1 MANLELIAP
10 QKIAAIRYSTA
21 PVHNLLCTLF
31 IMNDDKEE
39 FTEWIT
45 ETLRQFSSEQLEEN
59 KMLTGIASRLIFGKN
74 WESFPEWLDHVENCD
89 PLEMQEWL
97 VKDFIKASALHQN
110 KSTDELPSPQEILS
124 DEEAYLDTYEQVYA
138 KKGHKEYNREFHRK
152 EYQLLSDPEK
162 AKSAI
167 LSYMRMMWDEHLQPE
182 WERNQPELQDA
193 IRAFESLDFSGMST
207 ADALCRI
214 TGREQMPQIWE
225 SWIASAEEV
234 VIVPSAHIGPYLMT
248 MDKID
253 NKVWL
258 VVRAY
263 IPEGANVSSPS
274 LTRSELLMQL
284 SALSNE
290 TRLKILELLNKEGEL
305 NAHDIKDQLGLTQ
318 SATSRHVLQLV
329 ATGYLHQRKLEGV
342 KNYSINHTRI
352 TQTSDALIQ
361 FLK

>member
-1 MANLELIAP
+1 MANIELIAP
-10 QKIAAIRYSTA
+10 QKIAKISFSPA

-31 IMNDDKEE
+31 LMNDDKEE

-45 ETLRQFSSEQLEEN
+45 DILHQFTREQLEEN
-59 KMLTGIASRLIFGKN
+59 KMLTGIASRLIFGKS
-74 WESFPEWLDHVENCD
+74 WQSFPEWLDYVENCD
-89 PLEMQEWL
+89 PHEMQAWL
-97 VKDFIKASALHQN
+97 VKDFIKASAYHQN
-110 KSTDELPSPQEILS
+110 ISVDELPSAQEILA

-138 KKGHKEYNREFHRK
+138 KKGHKDFDREFHRK

-167 LSYMRMMWDEHLQPE
+167 LSHMRMMWEKYLQHE
-182 WERNQPELQDA
+182 WDRIQPELQDS

-207 ADALCRI
+207 TDALCRI
-214 TGREQMPQIWE
+214 TGREQMPQVWE
-225 SWIASAEEV
+225 SWIETAEEV
-234 VIVPSAHIGPYLMT
+234 VIIPSAHIGPYLMT

-258 VVRAY
+258 VVRAH

-290 TRLKILELLNKEGEL
+290 TRLKILELLNKEGER
-305 NAHDIKDQLGLTQ
+305 NAHEIQDQLGLTQ

-329 ATGYLHQRKLEGV
+329 ATGYLHQRRLEGV
-342 KNYSINHTRI
+342 KHYSINHTRI
-352 TQTSDALIQ
+352 TQTSDALTQ